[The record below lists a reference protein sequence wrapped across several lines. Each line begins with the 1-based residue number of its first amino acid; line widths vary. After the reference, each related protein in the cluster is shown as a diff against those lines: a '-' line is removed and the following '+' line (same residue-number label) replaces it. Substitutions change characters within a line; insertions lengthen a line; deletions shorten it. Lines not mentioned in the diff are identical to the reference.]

1 MGALAG
7 DVAVN
12 DEVAAFNPEESQ
24 MEDVVK

>member
-7 DVAVN
+7 EVALN
-12 DEVAAFNPEESQ
+12 DDVAAFNPEESQ